1 MSSWLS
7 NSAAYTPP
15 MARGKQAPKDV
26 TGIRRRGGRYQV
38 RLFGGQDPVT
48 GRQVMLTGSAQDAGF
63 DVIKH

>member
-1 MSSWLS
+1 
-7 NSAAYTPP
+7 